1 MAVCGPVTGPR
12 AWSCTQAEMAA
23 VHTGPPAEP
32 RRDWAVVLYSGECEE
47 HPGLRCATQGF
58 GPCTLAETNA
68 VVAAVP
74 EGFCAHRISLL
85 DPAEFLAGAPLTA
98 GPRGET
104 GDPAGDPPS

>member
-1 MAVCGPVTGPR
+1 M
-12 AWSCTQAEMAA
+12 MAA
-23 VHTGPPAEP
+23 SMGAAVDAARDGSRMVLHTGPPAEL

-58 GPCTLAETNA
+58 GPCTLAETDA

-85 DPAEFLAGAPLTA
+85 DPLSSSPGRP
-98 GPRGET
+98 
-104 GDPAGDPPS
+104 